1 MDIPPNSSDANPSRI
16 DGDDDRVDGD
26 LSATSLG
33 NSHSL
38 AESYR
43 RPSFFTTGA
52 RGTVVPYPQAQEHAV
67 LADWEREQVLEEE
80 RDLLADSHVIHPEH
94 RHAKPAKGQSQITGL
109 LSKKLKESE
118 TFSRQEDEE
127 SAQLPGSSFGPDSS
141 ATETTAL
148 LASSTALGNHVSD
161 HVSDDEVGSKW
172 EEAVEA
178 GLIHTTWRREAKV
191 LSKYTVPLMITFI
204 LQYSLTVAS
213 IFTVGHL
220 GKVELGAV
228 SLASMTANITGYSIY
243 QGLSTSLDTLC
254 AQAYGSGKKSLVGL
268 HMQRMVYFLWLMTIP
283 IGLVWF
289 FAERILMVIVPE
301 KDVAVLAGLYLK
313 VVLLG
318 APGYACFESGKRFV
332 QAQGLF
338 SAGLAVLVICAP
350 LNAFLNWLFVWKL
363 GFGFVGA
370 PMAVAISDNL
380 LPIFLFLYVRFIA
393 GKECWNGF
401 TKRGLENWGPMIRLA
416 LPGFLMV
423 EAEVLAFEIL
433 TLAAS
438 YFGTTALAAQSVLS
452 TISGISFQIPFP
464 LSIAIS
470 TRIAN
475 LIGASLSDSARTS
488 AKVGMVGAVIIGLLN
503 VTFLSSLRN
512 YIPNLFTSDEEVAR
526 LVAQILPVC
535 ASFQLVDALAANC
548 NGILRGLGLQSFGGY
563 VQLFCYYVVAMP
575 ISMGTSFGLGWSL
588 WGLWTGVAVALCLV
602 SIIEGVFLTRT
613 DWEISV
619 SDARRRNAMG

>member
-1 MDIPPNSSDANPSRI
+1 MDIPPNPSDVNPSRI
-16 DGDDDRVDGD
+16 DGDDDRVDRD

-43 RPSFFTTGA
+43 RPSFFTRGA

-67 LADWEREQVLEEE
+67 LADWEREQILEEE

-94 RHAKPAKGQSQITGL
+94 RHAKATKGRSQITGL
-109 LSKKLKESE
+109 LSKRLKESE
-118 TFSRQEDEE
+118 TFPREEDEE
-127 SAQLPGSSFGPDSS
+127 SAQLPGSSSGPDSS

-161 HVSDDEVGSKW
+161 NVSDDEVGSKW

-228 SLASMTANITGYSIY
+228 SLAI
-243 QGLSTSLDTLC
+243 
-254 AQAYGSGKKSLVGL
+254 
-268 HMQRMVYFLWLMTIP
+268 
-283 IGLVWF
+283 WF

-301 KDVAVLAGLYLK
+301 KDVAVLTGLYLK
-313 VVLLG
+313 IVLLG

-338 SAGLAVLVICAP
+338 SAGLVVLVICAP

-380 LPIFLFLYVRFIA
+380 LHILLFLYVRFIA
-393 GKECWNGF
+393 G
-401 TKRGLENWGPMIRLA
+401 L
-416 LPGFLMV
+416 
-423 EAEVLAFEIL
+423 
-433 TLAAS
+433 
-438 YFGTTALAAQSVLS
+438 
-452 TISGISFQIPFP
+452 
-464 LSIAIS
+464 
-470 TRIAN
+470 
-475 LIGASLSDSARTS
+475 
-488 AKVGMVGAVIIGLLN
+488 
-503 VTFLSSLRN
+503 
-512 YIPNLFTSDEEVAR
+512 
-526 LVAQILPVC
+526 
-535 ASFQLVDALAANC
+535 
-548 NGILRGLGLQSFGGY
+548 
-563 VQLFCYYVVAMP
+563 
-575 ISMGTSFGLGWSL
+575 
-588 WGLWTGVAVALCLV
+588 
-602 SIIEGVFLTRT
+602 
-613 DWEISV
+613 
-619 SDARRRNAMG
+619 